1 MDARSAS
8 KRRIASGMLLLFVP
22 SQELRHAV
30 MTLIQVA
37 SICRFRPRLLQA
49 DEVSEALVLRVPHVT
64 TSIHLMWQ
72 FYLSRQQDLLSPV
85 PPGSCSHRQNEA
97 LGAAQA
103 GGFVNRCTKVS
114 SLVGWSWLCSV
125 SAYLHRFC
133 QQRTLAIHRVGIAR
147 VTLLALL
154 ITEPN
159 SIVMMSKVGG
169 D

>member
-1 MDARSAS
+1 
-8 KRRIASGMLLLFVP
+8 MLLLFVP

-85 PPGSCSHRQNEA
+85 PPGSCSHSKMRLSEPLKQAA
-97 LGAAQA
+97 L
-103 GGFVNRCTKVS
+103 
-114 SLVGWSWLCSV
+114 
-125 SAYLHRFC
+125 
-133 QQRTLAIHRVGIAR
+133 
-147 VTLLALL
+147 
-154 ITEPN
+154 
-159 SIVMMSKVGG
+159 
-169 D
+169 